1 MQAKETVQTRWN
13 RLRRQRGTGEK
24 VSVDATALMRFADT
38 AIHFLLAAVLAGA
51 SVFGDYAPFGVAL
64 VGAAGSGVCGA
75 AALVGACFGYMVLL
89 GFADGLRYAAAAIL
103 TFAVGFAFY
112 DWKLLRRPWAM
123 PLVAGF
129 INSCTGFIY
138 LSEGG
143 WRTVDVIYFLTE
155 LVLIVASGWC
165 YRQLLL
171 PMRAGRGVEL
181 LSPARRASLT
191 VLLCTVLM
199 SLSGLYLVKDIS
211 LGRALA
217 VAAVLAA
224 AWQGGIAAGAVLG
237 MAAGLS
243 MDLAANGVP
252 LYAMAFGLSGL
263 AAGAV
268 RGKGRLRAAGVYL
281 LANGGAVLWTW
292 DRGLPLSVLYEALL
306 GAAAFLLLP
315 ERPLRRLGSWLA
327 PEGSVSA
334 DQRAQARVKQRLEAT
349 AQAFRT
355 LYDTMRAS
363 FCPPRN
369 DNDMATV
376 FDRAACRVCRGC
388 TLRSSC
394 WERDY
399 VTTFNAL
406 NDATQAMLD
415 RGRGEAEDFP
425 GYFSSRCLH
434 FRAFLAAVNE
444 ELTALLYR
452 RQYNSRIQDSR
463 AAVCRQYGQLSALLG
478 AAAAELGEELIP
490 DPAADRRLRQ
500 RLAGMGDRGRGGV
513 FRDGRGRL
521 RIELEGPD
529 CPLLAA
535 PEELAELAGLMEAP
549 MRLEDQDGD
558 HLTLIQQ
565 EPLMAVAGI
574 AARKKDGE
582 TVSGDAGTYFKRG
595 DGTLYVLLC
604 DGMGSGPQANRES
617 SLALR
622 LLEQFLQA
630 GVETEHA
637 LVTLNSAL
645 ALRGEEAGGFTT
657 VDLLQVDL
665 FTGDGVV
672 FKLGAAPTY
681 VRKGGTVR
689 RISGASLP
697 AGLAAE
703 ERSAPDRFPIHLS
716 PGDCVLLV
724 SDGVTGTED
733 DSWLRERLVK
743 FDQGSPKELARDLI
757 THSPQGATDDSTA
770 LVIRLEKRE

>member
-263 AAGAV
+263 ATGAV

-452 RQYNSRIQDSR
+452 YLENIT
-463 AAVCRQYGQLSALLG
+463 AAFLFVRRKFCHLKLRRVTVAFPFQCRNLTGLILH
-478 AAAAELGEELIP
+478 AEI
-490 DPAADRRLRQ
+490 
-500 RLAGMGDRGRGGV
+500 
-513 FRDGRGRL
+513 
-521 RIELEGPD
+521 
-529 CPLLAA
+529 
-535 PEELAELAGLMEAP
+535 
-549 MRLEDQDGD
+549 
-558 HLTLIQQ
+558 
-565 EPLMAVAGI
+565 
-574 AARKKDGE
+574 
-582 TVSGDAGTYFKRG
+582 
-595 DGTLYVLLC
+595 
-604 DGMGSGPQANRES
+604 
-617 SLALR
+617 LR
-622 LLEQFLQA
+622 LLIKSLRKFKTGYLCNTRIILDLRSHNDLSAVHFLLEYQ
-630 GVETEHA
+630 H
-637 LVTLNSAL
+637 TL
-645 ALRGEEAGGFTT
+645 
-657 VDLLQVDL
+657 
-665 FTGDGVV
+665 TG
-672 FKLGAAPTY
+672 PQCINCC
-681 VRKGGTVR
+681 RQ
-689 RISGASLP
+689 
-697 AGLAAE
+697 
-703 ERSAPDRFPIHLS
+703 
-716 PGDCVLLV
+716 PGC
-724 SDGVTGTED
+724 SC
-733 DSWLRERLVK
+733 SH
-743 FDQGSPKELARDLI
+743 DQHIIYFLCHKPS
-757 THSPQGATDDSTA
+757 
-770 LVIRLEKRE
+770 

>member
-1 MQAKETVQTRWN
+1 M
-13 RLRRQRGTGEK
+13 
-24 VSVDATALMRFADT
+24 
-38 AIHFLLAAVLAGA
+38 
-51 SVFGDYAPFGVAL
+51 
-64 VGAAGSGVCGA
+64 CGA

-103 TFAVGFAFY
+103 TFAVSFAFY
-112 DWKLLRRPWAM
+112 DIKLLRRPWAM
-123 PLVAGF
+123 PLIAGL
-129 INSCTGFIY
+129 INGCTGFIY

-155 LVLIVASGWC
+155 LALTVAAGWC
-165 YRQLLL
+165 YRQLLV

-181 LSPARRASLT
+181 LSPGRRASLT

-199 SLSGLYLVKDIS
+199 SLSALYLVRDIS

-224 AWQGGIAAGAVLG
+224 AWQGGIAVGAVLG
-237 MAAGLS
+237 MAAGLA

-263 AAGAV
+263 AAGAF
-268 RGKGRLRAAGVYL
+268 RGRGRLRAAGAYL
-281 LANGGAVLWTW
+281 LTNGGAVLWTW
-292 DRGLPLSVLYEALL
+292 DRGLPLSVLYEAIL
-306 GAAAFLLLP
+306 GGAAFLLLP
-315 ERPLRRLGSWLA
+315 ERPLKRLGTWLA

-463 AAVCRQYGQLSALLG
+463 AAVCRQ
-478 AAAAELGEELIP
+478 
-490 DPAADRRLRQ
+490 
-500 RLAGMGDRGRGGV
+500 
-513 FRDGRGRL
+513 
-521 RIELEGPD
+521 
-529 CPLLAA
+529 
-535 PEELAELAGLMEAP
+535 
-549 MRLEDQDGD
+549 
-558 HLTLIQQ
+558 
-565 EPLMAVAGI
+565 
-574 AARKKDGE
+574 
-582 TVSGDAGTYFKRG
+582 
-595 DGTLYVLLC
+595 
-604 DGMGSGPQANRES
+604 
-617 SLALR
+617 
-622 LLEQFLQA
+622 
-630 GVETEHA
+630 
-637 LVTLNSAL
+637 
-645 ALRGEEAGGFTT
+645 
-657 VDLLQVDL
+657 
-665 FTGDGVV
+665 
-672 FKLGAAPTY
+672 
-681 VRKGGTVR
+681 
-689 RISGASLP
+689 
-697 AGLAAE
+697 
-703 ERSAPDRFPIHLS
+703 
-716 PGDCVLLV
+716 
-724 SDGVTGTED
+724 
-733 DSWLRERLVK
+733 
-743 FDQGSPKELARDLI
+743 
-757 THSPQGATDDSTA
+757 
-770 LVIRLEKRE
+770 

>member
-123 PLVAGF
+123 PLIAGF

-292 DRGLPLSVLYEALL
+292 DRGLLYEALL
-306 GAAAFLLLP
+306 GAAAFLMLP

-500 RLAGMGDRGRGGV
+500 RLAGMGDRVRGGV

>member
-306 GAAAFLLLP
+306 ALP
-315 ERPLRRLGSWLA
+315 
-327 PEGSVSA
+327 
-334 DQRAQARVKQRLEAT
+334 
-349 AQAFRT
+349 
-355 LYDTMRAS
+355 
-363 FCPPRN
+363 
-369 DNDMATV
+369 
-376 FDRAACRVCRGC
+376 
-388 TLRSSC
+388 RSSC
-394 WERDY
+394 
-399 VTTFNAL
+399 
-406 NDATQAMLD
+406 
-415 RGRGEAEDFP
+415 
-425 GYFSSRCLH
+425 
-434 FRAFLAAVNE
+434 
-444 ELTALLYR
+444 
-452 RQYNSRIQDSR
+452 
-463 AAVCRQYGQLSALLG
+463 CRSALCGGWG
-478 AAAAELGEELIP
+478 AGWLRREASPPIRGPRPGSNSGWRPPPRPSVPCTTPCGPPFVRPGTITTWLRYLTGRPAGCAGAVRCA
-490 DPAADRRLRQ
+490 PAA
-500 RLAGMGDRGRGGV
+500 
-513 FRDGRGRL
+513 
-521 RIELEGPD
+521 
-529 CPLLAA
+529 
-535 PEELAELAGLMEAP
+535 
-549 MRLEDQDGD
+549 
-558 HLTLIQQ
+558 
-565 EPLMAVAGI
+565 
-574 AARKKDGE
+574 
-582 TVSGDAGTYFKRG
+582 
-595 DGTLYVLLC
+595 
-604 DGMGSGPQANRES
+604 GSG
-617 SLALR
+617 
-622 LLEQFLQA
+622 
-630 GVETEHA
+630 TM
-637 LVTLNSAL
+637 
-645 ALRGEEAGGFTT
+645 
-657 VDLLQVDL
+657 
-665 FTGDGVV
+665 
-672 FKLGAAPTY
+672 
-681 VRKGGTVR
+681 
-689 RISGASLP
+689 
-697 AGLAAE
+697 
-703 ERSAPDRFPIHLS
+703 
-716 PGDCVLLV
+716 
-724 SDGVTGTED
+724 
-733 DSWLRERLVK
+733 
-743 FDQGSPKELARDLI
+743 
-757 THSPQGATDDSTA
+757 
-770 LVIRLEKRE
+770 

>member
-123 PLVAGF
+123 PLIAGF

-306 GAAAFLLLP
+306 GAAAFLMLP

-478 AAAAELGEELIP
+478 AAALGDIGQHFP
-490 DPAADRRLRQ
+490 DTDPAYKGISSIELLKKVGELLEEKGYVIENIDATIIAQRPKLAPYRPRMASNIADALHLDVSRVSVKATTEEGLGFTGTGEGISSQ
-500 RLAGMGDRGRGGV
+500 AITLLTEVADYCYDNKMMAEGCKSCPGCGRG
-513 FRDGRGRL
+513 
-521 RIELEGPD
+521 
-529 CPLLAA
+529 
-535 PEELAELAGLMEAP
+535 
-549 MRLEDQDGD
+549 
-558 HLTLIQQ
+558 
-565 EPLMAVAGI
+565 
-574 AARKKDGE
+574 
-582 TVSGDAGTYFKRG
+582 
-595 DGTLYVLLC
+595 
-604 DGMGSGPQANRES
+604 
-617 SLALR
+617 
-622 LLEQFLQA
+622 
-630 GVETEHA
+630 
-637 LVTLNSAL
+637 
-645 ALRGEEAGGFTT
+645 
-657 VDLLQVDL
+657 
-665 FTGDGVV
+665 
-672 FKLGAAPTY
+672 
-681 VRKGGTVR
+681 
-689 RISGASLP
+689 
-697 AGLAAE
+697 
-703 ERSAPDRFPIHLS
+703 
-716 PGDCVLLV
+716 
-724 SDGVTGTED
+724 
-733 DSWLRERLVK
+733 
-743 FDQGSPKELARDLI
+743 
-757 THSPQGATDDSTA
+757 
-770 LVIRLEKRE
+770 